1 VLYDV
6 STGHDLPRIRSAG
19 IGVSLQRLLVVED
32 DSAVRNNIVTCLEL
46 EGFDVDAVGSS
57 REAIAKLLDGNYP
70 IVLSDIYLDERTG
83 LDVLNAARS
92 SNPDCAVIL
101 MSGRGSMETVMA
113 ATRGG
118 AFDYLAKPFDLDDMV
133 DKIRRAEASLLEP
146 EEKEARIDDI
156 PDTEMIG
163 SSPYMVEIFKILA
176 KVAPTDATLLV
187 EGETGT
193 GKELIARMIHRY
205 SRRSEKPFVPVDC
218 GSIPPSLLESELF
231 GAMKGSFTGADRDRV
246 GVFESANHGTIFLDE
261 IGDIDLNFQAKL
273 LRVFQEREIRPL
285 GSPRGKPI
293 DVRIVAATNKNV
305 RQLVEQGKFREDLWF
320 RLDVVRIEIPALRER
335 RGDVP
340 LLAQT
345 FLDRYTE
352 RYQSRAILTG
362 SGVKA
367 LDSYTWPGNVR
378 QLQHLME
385 RLVILAPQG
394 RIDEMAVNEAIAESE
409 GKNTAGETLE
419 SAKTEQIRK
428 VLAATGGNKSKAAK
442 ILGIE
447 RKTLYR
453 LIDRFGLDK

>member
-1 VLYDV
+1 M
-6 STGHDLPRIRSAG
+6 
-19 IGVSLQRLLVVED
+19 QRLLVVED
-32 DSAVRNNIVTCLEL
+32 DNAVRNNIVTCLEL
-46 EGFDVDAVGSS
+46 EGFEVEAVGTT
-57 REAIAKLLDGNYP
+57 REALAKLQDGSYT

-83 LDVLNAARS
+83 LDVLNAARAA
-92 SNPDCAVIL
+92 NPDCAVIL

-133 DKIRRAEASLLEP
+133 DKIRRAEASLNEP
-146 EEKEARIDDI
+146 EEKETRIDDI

-163 SSPYMVEIFKILA
+163 SSPHMVEIYNILA

-193 GKELIARMIHRY
+193 GKELVARMIHRY
-205 SRRSEKPFVPVDC
+205 SRRSDKPFVAVDC

-231 GAMKGSFTGADRDRV
+231 GALKGSFTGADRDRV

-273 LRVFQEREIRPL
+273 LRVLQEREIRPL
-285 GSPRGKPI
+285 GSPRSKSI
-293 DVRIVAATNKNV
+293 DIRIVAATNKNV

-345 FLDRYTE
+345 FLDRYNE
-352 RYQSRAILTG
+352 RYQSRAILTD

-394 RIDEMAVNEAIAESE
+394 RIDESAVNDSIAEGE
-409 GKNTAGETLE
+409 GKDTVGETLE
-419 SAKTEQIRK
+419 GAKTEQIRK

-453 LIDRFGLDK
+453 LIERFGLDK

>member
-1 VLYDV
+1 M
-6 STGHDLPRIRSAG
+6 
-19 IGVSLQRLLVVED
+19 QRLLVVED
-32 DSAVRNNIVTCLEL
+32 DYAVRNNIVTCLEL
-46 EGFDVDAVGSS
+46 EGFSVDAVGST
-57 REAIAKLLDGNYP
+57 REALAKLQDGGYP

-83 LDVLNAARS
+83 LDVLNAART

-133 DKIRRAEASLLEP
+133 EKIRRAEASLQESA
-146 EEKEARIDDI
+146 EKEARIDDI
-156 PDTEMIG
+156 PETEMIG
-163 SSPYMVEIFKILA
+163 SSAHMVEIFKVLA
-176 KVAPTDATLLV
+176 KVAPTDATLLI

-193 GKELIARMIHRY
+193 GKELIARLIHRY
-205 SRRSEKPFVPVDC
+205 SRRAEKPFVAVDC

-246 GVFESANHGTIFLDE
+246 GVFEAANNGTIFLDE

-273 LRVFQEREIRPL
+273 LRVLQEREVRPL
-285 GSPRGKPI
+285 GSPRGRPI

-320 RLDVVRIEIPALRER
+320 RLDVVRIELPALRER

-340 LLAQT
+340 LLSQT
-345 FLDRYTE
+345 FLDRYNQ
-352 RYQSRAILTG
+352 RYYMRAILTE
-362 SGVKA
+362 SGVRA

-394 RIDEMAVNEAIAESE
+394 RIDQGAVNEAIADSE
-409 GKNTAGETLE
+409 GRDNAGETLE
-419 SAKTEQIRK
+419 DAKVEQIRK
-428 VLAATGGNKSKAAK
+428 VLSATGGNKSKAAK